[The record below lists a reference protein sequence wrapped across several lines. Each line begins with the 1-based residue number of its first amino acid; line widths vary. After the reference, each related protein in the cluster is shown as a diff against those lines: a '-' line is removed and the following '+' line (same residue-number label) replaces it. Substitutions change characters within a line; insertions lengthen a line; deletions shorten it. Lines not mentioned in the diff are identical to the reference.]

1 MNKIFTKEQISKLK
15 EFERD
20 FHTTIHLKYK
30 RNNTRADLDTMACI
44 YEECTGVKISR
55 QYSCPQCQFTLVARV
70 GELYYASVD
79 YWNKQEGADKET
91 EKQEIT
97 KDDKTVQEITEVKH
111 KRSYKK
117 KEDVK

>member
-1 MNKIFTKEQISKLK
+1 MNKFFTKEQIAKLK

-30 RNNTRADLDTMACI
+30 RNNTKTDLDKMAGI

-55 QYSCPQCQFTLVARV
+55 QYQCPQCQFTLVCRV

-79 YWNKQEGADKET
+79 YWNKQEEAEKEVET
-91 EKQEIT
+91 QEIT
-97 KDDKTVQEITEVKH
+97 KDNETVQENTEVKP
-111 KRSYKK
+111 RRAYKK
-117 KEDVK
+117 KKE

>member
-1 MNKIFTKEQISKLK
+1 MNKIFTKEQITKLK

-30 RNNTRADLDTMACI
+30 RNNTRADLDTMADI

-55 QYSCPQCQFTLVARV
+55 QYSCSQCQFTLVARV

-79 YWNKQEGADKET
+79 YWNKQEEV
-91 EKQEIT
+91 EKANKMQENT
-97 KDDKTVQEITEVKH
+97 KDNETVQEITEVKPR
-111 KRSYKK
+111 RSYKK
-117 KEDVK
+117 KKE

>member
-1 MNKIFTKEQISKLK
+1 MNKIFTKEQIAKLK

-20 FHTTIHLKYK
+20 FHTSIHLKYK
-30 RNNTRADLDTMACI
+30 RNNSRADLDKMANV

-55 QYSCPQCQFTLVARV
+55 QYSCPQCQFTLVCRV

-79 YWNKQEGADKET
+79 YWNKQDET
-91 EKQEIT
+91 QKKTEIQEIT
-97 KDDKTVQEITEVKH
+97 KDNETVQEIKDVKT

-117 KEDVK
+117 KKE

>member
-1 MNKIFTKEQISKLK
+1 MNKFFTKEQIAKLK

-30 RNNTRADLDTMACI
+30 RNNTKTDLDTMAGI

-55 QYSCPQCQFTLVARV
+55 QYSCPQCQFTLVCRV

-79 YWNKQEGADKET
+79 YWNKQDAKKELK
-91 EKQEIT
+91 E
-97 KDDKTVQEITEVKH
+97 EVKVEETP
-111 KRSYKK
+111 KKIRSKK
-117 KEDVK
+117 SVK

>member
-20 FHTTIHLKYK
+20 FYTTINLKYK
-30 RNNTRADLDTMACI
+30 RNNSRADLDTMADI
-44 YEECTGVKISR
+44 YEDCTGIKLSR
-55 QYSCPQCQFTLVARV
+55 EFQCPQCQFTLVARV

-79 YWNKQEGADKET
+79 YWNKQEEAQKEA
-91 EKQEIT
+91 KMQENT
-97 KDDKTVQEITEVKH
+97 KDEETVQKIKDVKH

-117 KEDVK
+117 KKD

>member
-1 MNKIFTKEQISKLK
+1 MNKIFTKEQISQLK

-30 RNNTRADLDTMACI
+30 RNNTRADLDKMACI

-55 QYSCPQCQFTLVARV
+55 EFQCPQCQFTLVARV

-79 YWNKQEGADKET
+79 YWNKQDEAQKEA
-91 EKQEIT
+91 EMQEIT
-97 KDDKTVQEITEVKH
+97 KIEEKIQENTEVKP
-111 KRSYKK
+111 RRVYKK
-117 KEDVK
+117 KKE

>member
-1 MNKIFTKEQISKLK
+1 MNKIFSKEQIAKLK

-30 RNNTRADLDTMACI
+30 RNNSRADLDTMAGI

-55 QYSCPQCQFTLVARV
+55 EFQCPQCQFTLVARV

-79 YWNKQEGADKET
+79 YWNKQEEAQKEA
-91 EKQEIT
+91 EMQEIT
-97 KDDKTVQEITEVKH
+97 KDDKTVQETKDVTP
-111 KRSYKK
+111 RRTYKK
-117 KEDVK
+117 KKD

>member
-1 MNKIFTKEQISKLK
+1 MNKIFTKEQIAKLK

-20 FHTTIHLKYK
+20 FYTTIHLKYK
-30 RNNTRADLDTMACI
+30 RNNSRADLDKMACI

-55 QYSCPQCQFTLVARV
+55 EFQCPQCQFTLVCRV

-79 YWNKQEGADKET
+79 YWKKQEEAENKT
-91 EKQEIT
+91 EMQEIA
-97 KDDKTVQEITEVKH
+97 KDNETVQEIKDVKT

-117 KEDVK
+117 KKE